1 MMGNA
6 WIYECLISYRMHAVN
21 YLRGLA
27 QGFYEEVELHLLNA
41 ADYYEKMVTEKLID
55 NNGCFTDFVP
65 YPWMLEKKA
74 TWSNEMRTE
83 QIKRLQEAL
92 PLEKHAIAEIEK
104 AITLIE

>member
-1 MMGNA
+1 
-6 WIYECLISYRMHAVN
+6 VV
-21 YLRGLA
+21 LR

-74 TWSNEMRTE
+74 TWS
-83 QIKRLQEAL
+83 K
-92 PLEKHAIAEIEK
+92 
-104 AITLIE
+104 

>member
-1 MMGNA
+1 
-6 WIYECLISYRMHAVN
+6 VV
-21 YLRGLA
+21 LR

-92 PLEKHAIAEIEK
+92 PLEKACNCRD
-104 AITLIE
+104 

>member
-1 MMGNA
+1 MGNA

-65 YPWMLEKKA
+65 YPWMLEKGEI
-74 TWSNEMRTE
+74 WSNKMRDE
-83 QIKRLQEAL
+83 EIKHLQEAL
-92 PLEKHAIAEIEK
+92 PWEKKAIAEIEK
-104 AITLIE
+104 ALEKLE